1 MADTKSYSCRK
12 SLSSCQSF
20 SLISWV
26 QLSEYATIDAKIE
39 PVPSE
44 RLGDLIGASRLLKN
58 L

>member
-1 MADTKSYSCRK
+1 MTDTKSYSCRK

-39 PVPSE
+39 PVHTE
-44 RLGDLIGASRLLKN
+44 QLGDLIGQAGF
-58 L
+58 